1 MADEAAIKAWY
12 GMRTRAIHERVTV
25 HDILRR
31 NGVSFRHTGDREEQ
45 VSCPFHGK
53 DENPSARVYPSTP
66 RSPSH
71 VWCFVCRERWDA
83 ISLWKKYSGGED
95 KTFHQLLTELEKL
108 YGLQTPPVPEGAF
121 DRGNGGIPDAERLK
135 QEFESY
141 YALVERRLID
151 VRSDYEKLNDMTGYL
166 VAGSV
171 LDKVYH
177 QTSEGHLTFKD
188 GLDVL
193 QRLLKKIGEKIRSGS
208 ASQNPHP

>member
-1 MADEAAIKAWY
+1 MANDEAIKAWY
-12 GMRTRAIHERVTV
+12 GMRTRIIHERVTV

-53 DENPSARVYPSTP
+53 DENPSARVYPSSP

-83 ISLWKKYSGGED
+83 ISLWKKYSGDGD
-95 KTFHQLLTELEKL
+95 GKSFHQLLSELEKL

-121 DRGNGGIPDAERLK
+121 DRGGVPDADRLK
-135 QEFESY
+135 QEFETY

-151 VRSDYEKLNDMTGYL
+151 VRSDYAKLEDMAGYL

-171 LDKVYH
+171 LDKVLS
-177 QTSEGHLTFKD
+177 QASEGALPYKD
-188 GLDVL
+188 ALDVL
-193 QRLLKKIGEKIRSGS
+193 KRLLKKIGEKVRGTS
-208 ASQNPHP
+208 SQNTHT